1 MRANPAANPGAAEKA
16 MNILFLDQFDTV
28 GGGQRS
34 LLELLPMIGESGWN
48 ASVALPGE
56 GPYARKVRAG
66 GSEVEI
72 LPCGAYTQGR
82 KGGRDVAR
90 FARELPETVR
100 RLAAIVDHRR
110 IGLIYVNGPRCLPAA
125 ALVAR
130 YKSIPLIFHAHH
142 RITQRLAARVA
153 GDCLRHAGA
162 EMIACCRFA
171 EEPLARY
178 VPEQRRRVIYNGVPQ
193 PAWSRRPRDPSRPWN
208 IGVVGRV
215 EPEKG
220 QLQFVA
226 AARILASE
234 CGNCRFVVAGA
245 PLFCGA
251 EYLEKVRAASKGLPI
266 EFLGWQDDVGKV
278 FSRLDL
284 LVTPSA
290 DVDSTP
296 RVIVEAFAGGLPVV
310 AYPAGGIPEIVDDGR
325 TGFLARGSSPAALAA
340 RVQSVMRMGLGPLRN
355 VTERAQ
361 AAWREKYGLDQF
373 QQEVRAVVAQALSR
387 TSVKKRNAESI
398 AIRPDATST
407 GG

>member
-1 MRANPAANPGAAEKA
+1 
-16 MNILFLDQFDTV
+16 MNILFLDQFATV

-48 ASVALPGE
+48 ACVALPAE

-66 GSEVEI
+66 GSELEI
-72 LPCGAYTQGR
+72 LPCGVYTQGR
-82 KGGRDVAR
+82 KGGREVAR

-100 RLAAIVDHRR
+100 RLAAIADRR
-110 IGLIYVNGPRCLPAA
+110 SIALMYVNGPRLLPAA
-125 ALVAR
+125 ALVAKF
-130 YKSIPLIFHAHH
+130 KSIPLIFHAHH
-142 RITQRLAARVA
+142 RITQRLAVRVA
-153 GDCLRHAGA
+153 GASLRYADA

-178 VPEQRRRVIYNGVPQ
+178 LPEQRRRVIYNGVPQ

-245 PLFCGA
+245 PLFCGT
-251 EYLEKVRAASKGLPI
+251 EYLEKVRAASKGLPV
-266 EFLGWQDDVGKV
+266 EFLGWQDDIGEV

-325 TGFLARGSSPAALAA
+325 TGLLFHPGDPNELALQVRTLLDDPTRLASMRQAA
-340 RVQSVMRMGLGPLRN
+340 RAAFTTRYNGIGNLEQLTAIYGQAIAAFK
-355 VTERAQ
+355 RATTRQ
-361 AAWREKYGLDQF
+361 KL
-373 QQEVRAVVAQALSR
+373 AV
-387 TSVKKRNAESI
+387 EGE
-398 AIRPDATST
+398 
-407 GG
+407 GGMP

>member
-1 MRANPAANPGAAEKA
+1 
-16 MNILFLDQFDTV
+16 MNILFLDQFYTV

-34 LLELLPMIGESGWN
+34 LLELLPMVGESGWN
-48 ASVALPGE
+48 ACVALPAE
-56 GPYARKVRAG
+56 GPYARKVRIG
-66 GSEVEI
+66 GSELEI

-82 KGGRDVAR
+82 KGGRDMTR

-110 IGLIYVNGPRCLPAA
+110 IGLIYVNGPRLLPAA
-125 ALVAR
+125 ALVAKF
-130 YKSIPLIFHAHH
+130 KSIPLTFHAHH

-153 GDCLRHAGA
+153 GNCLRYAKA

-171 EEPLARY
+171 EAPLTRY

-220 QLQFVA
+220 QLEFVA
-226 AARILASE
+226 AARVLASE

-245 PLFCGA
+245 PLFCGN
-251 EYLEKVRAASKGLPI
+251 EYLDKVKAASKGLPI
-266 EFLGWQDDVGKV
+266 EFLGWQDDIGKV

-284 LVTPSA
+284 LVTPSS
-290 DVDSTP
+290 DIDSTP

-310 AYPAGGIPEIVDDGR
+310 AYPAGGIPEIVEDGR
-325 TGFLARGSSPAALAA
+325 TGFLTRGNTPAALAE
-340 RVQSVMRMGLGPLRN
+340 RIHSVMRMGLGPLRT
-355 VTERAQ
+355 VTENAQ
-361 AAWREKYGLDQF
+361 AAWRAKYALQQF
-373 QQEVRAVVAQALSR
+373 QQEVGAVIAQALSR
-387 TSVKKRNAESI
+387 TSAKKRNAENI
-398 AIRPDATST
+398 AIRPDATRT